1 MVRPSDSAGV
11 CPVTRVRTPSERI
24 TLTGR
29 DRMPILTARSVAVP
43 RTGARVTTPLL
54 SLTWTD
60 HVTGHQ
66 GFLVVDRLV
75 RGVASGGLRM
85 RPGCTLDEVTGL
97 ARGMTMKEALH
108 YDPEARYIPLG
119 GAKGG
124 IDCDPRDPA
133 AYGLLVRYLRAV
145 RPYVESCWTTGEDLG
160 LSQDLVD
167 RAAAEAGLV
176 SSIQAVYPL
185 LDDEATARRRLADAF
200 AVEVD
205 GIGLDELAGGCGVA
219 ESVLAALDLA
229 GVPYAGTRVAVQ
241 GLGTM
246 GGATARFLTRAGLT
260 VVAVADIKGTVFNP
274 AGLDVEALLA
284 ARDAYGTVDRSALRP
299 ADRELPGD
307 AWLSLDAEV
316 LVPAAVSYTIDTG
329 NQERVRARWIVEAA
343 NMPVLPAAEALL
355 AARGVTVLP
364 DVVVNSG
371 TNAWWWWTLFGDI
384 GPDADEAFAHIRRS
398 MRALV
403 EQLLTR
409 AEADGISPRAA
420 AHALVADR
428 LPVIADRFGWYR

>member
-1 MVRPSDSAGV
+1 MAG
-11 CPVTRVRTPSERI
+11 
-24 TLTGR
+24 
-29 DRMPILTARSVAVP
+29 
-43 RTGARVTTPLL
+43 PLL

-60 HVTGHQ
+60 HLTGHQ

-85 RPGCTLDEVTGL
+85 RAGCTLEEVTGL

-108 YDPEARYIPLG
+108 YDPESRYVPLG

-124 IDCDPRDPA
+124 IDCDPRDPE
-133 AYGLLVRYLRAV
+133 AYPLLVRYLRAM
-145 RPYVESCWTTGEDLG
+145 RPYIESCWTTGEDLG
-160 LSQDLVD
+160 LTQGLVD

-185 LDDEATARRRLADAF
+185 LDDEAEARRRLRDAF
-200 AVEVD
+200 AVDVD
-205 GIGLDELAGGCGVA
+205 GLGLDELVGGCGVA
-219 ESVLAALDLA
+219 EAALTALDRA
-229 GVPYAGTRVAVQ
+229 GVPYTGTRVALQ

-260 VVAVADIKGTVFNP
+260 VVAVADLKGTIANP

-284 ARDAYGTVDRSALRP
+284 ARDAHGTVDRSVLRP
-299 ADRELPGD
+299 GDRELPGD
-307 AWLSLDAEV
+307 AWLSADTDV
-316 LVPAAVSYTIDTG
+316 LVPAAVSYAIDSG
-329 NQERVRARWIVEAA
+329 NQERITARWVVEAA
-343 NMPVLPAAEALL
+343 NMPVRPEAELLL

-384 GPDADEAFAHIRRS
+384 GADAEEAFAHTRGS

-403 EQLLTR
+403 ERMLAR
-409 AEADGISPRAA
+409 AQADGTTPRAA
-420 AHALVADR
+420 AHAIAADR
-428 LPVIADRFGWYR
+428 LPVIAERFGWYR

>member
-1 MVRPSDSAGV
+1 M
-11 CPVTRVRTPSERI
+11 
-24 TLTGR
+24 
-29 DRMPILTARSVAVP
+29 
-43 RTGARVTTPLL
+43 TTPLL

-60 HVTGHQ
+60 HVTGRQ

-85 RPGCTLDEVTGL
+85 RPGCTLDEVAGL

-108 YDPEARYIPLG
+108 YDPAARYVPLG

-124 IDCDPRDPA
+124 IDCDPRDPE
-133 AYGLLVRYLRAV
+133 AYALLVRYLRAV

-185 LDDEATARRRLADAF
+185 LDDESAARRRLADAF
-200 AVEVD
+200 AVDVD

-219 ESVLAALDLA
+219 ESALTALDAA

-260 VVAVADIKGTVFNP
+260 VVAVADIKGTIFNP

-284 ARDAYGTVDRSALRP
+284 ARDAHGTVDRSALRR
-299 ADRELPGD
+299 ADQELPGE
-307 AWLSLDAEV
+307 AWLPLDVEV
-316 LVPAAVSYTIDTG
+316 LVPAAVSYAIDTG
-329 NQERVRARWIVEAA
+329 NQEAIRARWIVEAA

-384 GPDADEAFAHIRRS
+384 GADADEAFTHIRRS

-403 EQLLTR
+403 EQLLAR
-409 AEADGISPRAA
+409 AEADGTSPRAA
-420 AHALVADR
+420 AHELVADR
-428 LPVIADRFGWYR
+428 LPVIAERFGRYR

>member
-1 MVRPSDSAGV
+1 M
-11 CPVTRVRTPSERI
+11 
-24 TLTGR
+24 
-29 DRMPILTARSVAVP
+29 
-43 RTGARVTTPLL
+43 TTPLL

-60 HVTGHQ
+60 HVTGRQ

-75 RGVASGGLRM
+75 RGVSSGGLRM
-85 RPGCTLDEVTGL
+85 REGCTLEEVTGL

-108 YDPEARYIPLG
+108 YNPQGRYVPLG

-133 AYGLLVRYLRAV
+133 AYDLLVRFLRAM
-145 RPYVESCWTTGEDLG
+145 RPYVESFWTTGEDLG
-160 LSQDLVD
+160 LTQDLVD

-185 LDDEATARRRLADAF
+185 LDDEKAARKRLEDAF

-205 GIGLDELAGGCGVA
+205 GIGLDELVGGCGVA
-219 ESVLAALDLA
+219 ESVLTALDRA
-229 GVPYAGTRVAVQ
+229 GVPYTGTRVAVQ

-246 GGATARFLTRAGLT
+246 GGATARFLARAGLT
-260 VVAVADIKGTVFNP
+260 IVAVADIKGTIANP
-274 AGLDVEALLA
+274 DGLDVEALLA
-284 ARDAYGTVDRSALRP
+284 ARDAYGSVDRAVLRP
-299 ADRELPGD
+299 GDRELPGD
-307 AWLSLDAEV
+307 AWLSTDAEV
-316 LVPAAVSYTIDTG
+316 LVPAAVSYAIDAA
-329 NQERVRARWIVEAA
+329 NQERVTARWIVEAA

-355 AARGVTVLP
+355 AARAVTVLP

-384 GPDADEAFAHIRRS
+384 GADADEAFSHTRRS

-403 EQLLTR
+403 EQMLAR
-409 AEADGISPRAA
+409 AEADGTSPRAA
-420 AHALVADR
+420 AHAIVADR
-428 LPVIADRFGWYR
+428 LPAIAERFGWYR

>member
-1 MVRPSDSAGV
+1 M
-11 CPVTRVRTPSERI
+11 
-24 TLTGR
+24 
-29 DRMPILTARSVAVP
+29 TAA
-43 RTGARVTTPLL
+43 APLM
-54 SLTWTD
+54 SLEWTD
-60 HVTGHQ
+60 HVTGRR

-85 RPGCTLDEVTGL
+85 RAGCTLEEVAGL

-108 YDPEARYIPLG
+108 YNPEGRYVPLG

-124 IDCDPRDPA
+124 IDCDPRDPG

-145 RPYVESCWTTGEDLG
+145 RPYIESFWTTGEDLG
-160 LSQDLVD
+160 LTQDLVD

-185 LDDEATARRRLADAF
+185 LDDEAAARRRLADAF

-219 ESVLAALDLA
+219 ESVLAALDRA
-229 GVPYAGTRVAVQ
+229 SVPYRGTRVAVQ

-246 GGATARFLTRAGLT
+246 GGATARFLARAGLT
-260 VVAVADIKGTVFNP
+260 VVAVADIKGTIANP

-284 ARDAYGTVDRSALRP
+284 ARDAYGTVDRGVLRP
-299 ADRELPGD
+299 GDRELPGD
-307 AWLSLDAEV
+307 AWLSTEAEV
-316 LVPAAVSYTIDTG
+316 LVPAAVSYAIGIAD
-329 NQERVRARWIVEAA
+329 QERVTARWIVEAA
-343 NMPVLPAAEALL
+343 NMPVVPEAEVLL

-384 GPDADEAFAHIRRS
+384 GADADEAFAHIRGS
-398 MRALV
+398 MRALI
-403 EQLLTR
+403 QLMLDR
-409 AEADGISPRAA
+409 AEADGTSPRAA
-420 AHALVADR
+420 AHALVTDR
-428 LPVIADRFGWYR
+428 LPVIAERFGWYR

>member
-1 MVRPSDSAGV
+1 MSA
-11 CPVTRVRTPSERI
+11 PY
-24 TLTGR
+24 
-29 DRMPILTARSVAVP
+29 
-43 RTGARVTTPLL
+43 L

-60 HVTGHQ
+60 HVTGRH

-85 RPGCTLDEVTGL
+85 RPGCTLDEVAGL

-108 YDPEARYIPLG
+108 YDPEGRYVPLG

-124 IDCDPRDPA
+124 IDCDPRDPE
-133 AYGLLVRYLRAV
+133 AYGVLVRYLRAT
-145 RPYVESCWTTGEDLG
+145 RPYIEAFWTTGEDLG

-176 SSIQAVYPL
+176 STVQAVYPL
-185 LDDEATARRRLADAF
+185 LDDERAARRRLADAF

-205 GIGLDELAGGCGVA
+205 GIGLDALVGGCGVA
-219 ESVLAALDLA
+219 ESVLTALDRT
-229 GVPYAGTRVAVQ
+229 GTPYAGTRVAVQ

-246 GGATARFLTRAGLT
+246 GGATARFLARAGLT
-260 VVAVADIKGTVFNP
+260 IVAVADIKGTVSNP

-284 ARDAYGTVDRSALRP
+284 ARDAHGTVDRSALRP
-299 ADRELPGD
+299 EDRETSAD
-307 AWLSLDAEV
+307 AWLAVDADV
-316 LVPAAVSYTIDTG
+316 LVPAAVSYAIDPADQGRIT
-329 NQERVRARWIVEAA
+329 ARLIVEAA
-343 NMPVLPAAEALL
+343 NMPVLPEAEDLL
-355 AARGVTVLP
+355 TARGVTVLP

-384 GPDADEAFAHIRRS
+384 APDARSSFDHTRRS

-403 EQLLTR
+403 DLILSR
-409 AEADGISPRAA
+409 AERDGTTPRAA
-420 AHALVADR
+420 AHALAADR
-428 LPVIADRFGWYR
+428 LPVIEARYGRHRPI

>member
-1 MVRPSDSAGV
+1 M
-11 CPVTRVRTPSERI
+11 
-24 TLTGR
+24 
-29 DRMPILTARSVAVP
+29 TAP
-43 RTGARVTTPLL
+43 HL

-60 HVTGHQ
+60 HVTGRQ

-75 RGVASGGLRM
+75 RGVCSGGLRM
-85 RPGCTLDEVTGL
+85 RDGCTAAEVAGL
-97 ARGMTMKEALH
+97 ARGMSMKEALH
-108 YDPEARYIPLG
+108 YDPDARYVPLG

-185 LDDEATARRRLADAF
+185 LPDEAAARARLADAF

-205 GIGLDELAGGCGVA
+205 GLGLDELVGGCGVA
-219 ESVLAALDLA
+219 ESVLTALDRA
-229 GVPYAGTRVAVQ
+229 GVPYAGTRVALQ

-246 GGATARFLTRAGLT
+246 GGATARFLARAGLS
-260 VVAVADIKGTVFNP
+260 VVAVADVKGTLANP

-284 ARDAYGTVDRSALRP
+284 ARDGHGTVDRAALRP
-299 ADRELPGD
+299 GDRELPGG
-307 AWLSLDAEV
+307 AWLSADAEV
-316 LVPAAVSYTIDTG
+316 LVPAAVSWAVDPG
-329 NQERVRARWIVEAA
+329 NQEQVRARWIAEAA
-343 NMPVLPAAEALL
+343 NMPVVPRAEELL
-355 AARGVTVLP
+355 HARGVTVLP

-384 GPDADEAFAHIRRS
+384 GPDADGAFAHVRRS
-398 MRALV
+398 VRTLV
-403 EQLLTR
+403 ERVLSR
-409 AEADGISPRAA
+409 ADADGTTPRAA
-420 AHALVADR
+420 AHALAEDR
-428 LPVIADRFGWYR
+428 LAAIAERFPPHR

>member
-1 MVRPSDSAGV
+1 
-11 CPVTRVRTPSERI
+11 
-24 TLTGR
+24 
-29 DRMPILTARSVAVP
+29 MPA
-43 RTGARVTTPLL
+43 PLM

-60 HVTGHQ
+60 HVTGRQ

-85 RPGCTLDEVTGL
+85 RPGCTLEEVAGL

-108 YDPEARYIPLG
+108 YDPGLRYVPLG

-124 IDCDPRDPA
+124 IDCDPRDPG
-133 AYGLLVRYLRAV
+133 AYGLLVRYLRAM

-160 LSQDLVD
+160 LTQDLVD

-185 LDDEATARRRLADAF
+185 LDDEAAARRRLADAF

-219 ESVLAALDLA
+219 ESVLTALDRA
-229 GVPYAGTRVAVQ
+229 GAPRAGTRVAVQ

-246 GGATARFLTRAGLT
+246 GGATARFLARAGLV
-260 VVAVADIKGTVFNP
+260 VVAVADIKGTIVNP

-284 ARDAYGTVDRSALRP
+284 ARDSHGTVDRAVLRRG
-299 ADRELPGD
+299 DRELPGE
-307 AWLSLDAEV
+307 AWLSADAEV
-316 LVPAAVSYTIDTG
+316 LVPAAVSYAIDTA
-329 NQERVRARWIVEAA
+329 NQQRITARWIVEAA
-343 NMPVLPAAEALL
+343 NMPVLPAAEGLL

-364 DVVVNSG
+364 DVVVNSA
-371 TNAWWWWTLFGDI
+371 TNAWWWWTLFGDV
-384 GPDADEAFAHIRRS
+384 GADAQEAFAHIRRS

-403 EQLLTR
+403 GQVLTR
-409 AEADGISPRAA
+409 AEADGTSPRAA
-420 AHALVADR
+420 AHALAADR
-428 LPVIADRFGWYR
+428 LPVIAERFGWYGDGARRAPVA

>member
-1 MVRPSDSAGV
+1 M
-11 CPVTRVRTPSERI
+11 
-24 TLTGR
+24 
-29 DRMPILTARSVAVP
+29 TAA
-43 RTGARVTTPLL
+43 APLM
-54 SLTWTD
+54 SLVWTD
-60 HVTGHQ
+60 HVTGRR

-85 RPGCTLDEVTGL
+85 RAGCTLEEVAGL

-108 YDPEARYIPLG
+108 YNPEGRYVPLG

-124 IDCDPRDPA
+124 IDCDPRDPG
-133 AYGLLVRYLRAV
+133 AYGLLVRYLRAM
-145 RPYVESCWTTGEDLG
+145 RPYIESFWTTGEDLG
-160 LSQDLVD
+160 LTQDLVD

-185 LDDEATARRRLADAF
+185 LDDEAAARRRLADAF

-219 ESVLAALDLA
+219 ESVLAALDRA
-229 GVPYAGTRVAVQ
+229 SVPYRGTRVAVQ

-246 GGATARFLTRAGLT
+246 GGATARFLARAGLT
-260 VVAVADIKGTVFNP
+260 VVAVADIKGTLANP

-284 ARDAYGTVDRSALRP
+284 ARDAYGTVDRRVLRP
-299 ADRELPGD
+299 GDRELPGD
-307 AWLSLDAEV
+307 AWLSTEAEV
-316 LVPAAVSYTIDTG
+316 LVPAAVSYAIGIAD
-329 NQERVRARWIVEAA
+329 QERVTARWIVEAA
-343 NMPVLPAAEALL
+343 NMPVVPEAEVLL

-384 GPDADEAFAHIRRS
+384 GADADEAFAHIRRS
-398 MRALV
+398 MRALI
-403 EQLLTR
+403 QLMLDR
-409 AEADGISPRAA
+409 AEADGTSPRAA
-420 AHALVADR
+420 AHALVTDR
-428 LPVIADRFGWYR
+428 LPVIAERFGWYR